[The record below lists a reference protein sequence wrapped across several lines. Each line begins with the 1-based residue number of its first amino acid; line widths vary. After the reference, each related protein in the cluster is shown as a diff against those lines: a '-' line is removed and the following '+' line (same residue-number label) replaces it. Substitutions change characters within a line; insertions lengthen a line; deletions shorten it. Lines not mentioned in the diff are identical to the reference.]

1 MFDFRKWAHSR
12 NLVLFAGAIWLIVS
26 TPLALSGPVD
36 IAERN
41 LAGVDSE
48 VRTPLDIPSQPLE
61 DALYAFGAATGIEII
76 VDGDA
81 VAGRRS
87 AEVKGTL
94 SARQALRILLTG
106 TGLDSYP
113 IGARAITLSLS
124 KQQPS
129 NSAIFRNYSVILQ
142 NAALRQLC
150 RDKDIRFGTYRLAMQ
165 LWLDHAGS
173 VVRVELLSS
182 TGNQARDLRISE
194 LLKGISGARPPE
206 MMPQPVVMVILPRS
220 VSDSGDCIANS
231 APLDVGDRH
240 QPNR

>member
-41 LAGVDSE
+41 LAAADSE

-81 VAGRRS
+81 VTGRRS

-150 RDKDIRFGTYRLAMQ
+150 GDKDIRFGTYRLAMQ

-182 TGNQARDLRISE
+182 TGDRARDLRISE
-194 LLKGISGARPPE
+194 LLKGISGAKPPE

-231 APLDVGDRH
+231 APLDIGDRH
-240 QPNR
+240 QPSR